1 MYFFLFLFTACT
13 LEKDS
18 MYQCTWIY
26 PYLFLKERD
35 KPNWFSQKYIERIIC
50 VLFLYLSPLFRQ
62 YHCHNSFFLTFSA
75 IRLSQ
80 NFFSYFDN
88 TIATIN
94 LSQIFF
100 PLFRQ
105 YHYHNFSSFFFFPQF
120 QQWHCR
126 NWEIIFSHIFGNPI
140 AVFSPFYFY
149 FLFLILL
156 YFFFSH
162 IYGNAIAVILF
173 SFLSYNFS
181 NGTAEIEEKLNNF
194 PLFRQ

>member
-80 NFFSYFDN
+80 IFFSYFDN

-105 YHYHNFSSFFFFPQF
+105 YHYHNFSSFFFFPTISAMALPKLGNYFFPHFRQSNCRFLSFLFLFFIFNPFVLFFFSHLRQRYCRNPFLLSFPQF

-126 NWEIIFSHIFGNPI
+126 NWGKI
-140 AVFSPFYFY
+140 
-149 FLFLILL
+149 
-156 YFFFSH
+156 
-162 IYGNAIAVILF
+162 
-173 SFLSYNFS
+173 
-181 NGTAEIEEKLNNF
+181 K
-194 PLFRQ
+194 